1 MKKNSLLTLLA
12 LLLLAGTAHAQ
23 SSVDSTILGSD
34 IFSLISQKGSGSVT
48 INQSYDLRNALSR
61 HIVSNS
67 NTRMQGYRVRIF
79 FDSDRTARA
88 K

>member
-48 INQSYDLRNALSR
+48 INQSYDLRNALS
-61 HIVSNS
+61 
-67 NTRMQGYRVRIF
+67 
-79 FDSDRTARA
+79 
-88 K
+88 